1 MILVDTSVWVDHLR
15 KREPALERLL
25 EAGRVFI
32 HPFIIGEL
40 ACGNIKHRET
50 ILFLL
55 KDLPAATVATHDEA
69 LLYIEKNTLMGKGIG
84 YIDIHLL
91 ASVALSCACSL
102 WTRDKRLHMVA
113 EHMGSAWMESR
124 AIT

>member
-1 MILVDTSVWVDHLR
+1 LILVDTSVWIDHFR
-15 KREPALERLL
+15 KRELALERLL

-50 ILFLL
+50 ILSLL
-55 KDLPAATVATHDEA
+55 KDLPAATLATHDET
-69 LLYIEKNTLMGKGIG
+69 LLYIEKNALMGRGIG

-91 ASVALSCACSL
+91 ASVALSDGRGL
-102 WTRDKRLHMVA
+102 WTRDKRLHIVA
-113 EHMGSAWMESR
+113 EHMGRAWAETCALS
-124 AIT
+124 

>member
-1 MILVDTSVWVDHLR
+1 MVLVDTSVWIDHLR

-25 EAGRVFI
+25 EAGRVLI
-32 HPFIIGEL
+32 HPFVIGEL

-50 ILFLL
+50 ILSLL
-55 KDLPAATVATHDEA
+55 NDLPAATVATHNET
-69 LLYIEKNTLMGKGIG
+69 LVYIEKNTLMGKGIG

-91 ASVALSCACSL
+91 AAVALSNVGGL

-113 EHMGSAWMESR
+113 EHMGRAWVEAR
-124 AIT
+124 TIT